1 MTPEQFVNNV
11 NQWSTDRQLFVNSS
25 KEAQWYKAISELGEL
40 ADAIVKDDKDA
51 QRDAIG
57 DTLVCLV
64 NIALFDSNITTVC
77 FHLEKYENVG
87 TGGLLINMQIALLNF
102 HAASH
107 NDASLFSAMRAVARL
122 SSPLGFTLD
131 ECLAKAWH
139 EIKDRKGH
147 FSPSGAFVKE

>member
-1 MTPEQFVNNV
+1 NR
-11 NQWSTDRQLFVNSS
+11 WSTDRQLFVNSS
-25 KEAQWYKAISELGEL
+25 ETAQWYKAISELGEL

-64 NIALFDSNITTVC
+64 DIALFDSNITTIC
-77 FHLEKYENVG
+77 FHLENYENSSI
-87 TGGLLINMQIALLNF
+87 GGLLINMRIALLNF
-102 HAASH
+102 PMAI
-107 NDASLFSAMRAVARL
+107 DKPECLFNAMRAVARL
-122 SSPLGFTLD
+122 SSPLGFTLG

-147 FSPSGAFVKE
+147 FC

>member
-11 NQWSTDRQLFVNSS
+11 NKWSTDRQLFVNSS
-25 KEAQWYKAISELGEL
+25 KEAQWYKVISELGEL
-40 ADAIVKDDKDA
+40 ADAIVEDDRDA

-64 NIALFDSNITTVC
+64 NIALFDSNITTIC
-77 FHLEKYENVG
+77 FHLENYENSSI
-87 TGGLLINMQIALLNF
+87 GGVLINMQIALLNF
-102 HAASH
+102 HRAIENPAY
-107 NDASLFSAMRAVARL
+107 LFNTMRAVARL
-122 SSPLGFTLD
+122 SSPLGFTLG